1 MADRPE
7 ARIPCPQ
14 CGGAIHP
21 VAGKC
26 KHCKADLGA
35 LRAGKPQAAAA
46 LPKLAASPE
55 PVHPPVVPHDVWA
68 RPTNVP
74 VPHAVHVPYAGP
86 PPMSAIDPASVQF
99 SAAGTSRV
107 GHDSEPIQILP
118 PRPTGRMFVVAPAA
132 KWPIVVISIS
142 VLAILMSIG
151 ALAR

>member
-35 LRAGKPQAAAA
+35 LRVGKPQAAAS
-46 LPKLAASPE
+46 LPKLAPPPE
-55 PVHPPVVPHDVWA
+55 PIHPPPPTNDVWA
-68 RPTNVP
+68 RPTAPP
-74 VPHAVHVPYAGP
+74 VAPVVHPPYAGA
-86 PPMSAIDPASVQF
+86 PPMRAIDPASVQF

-107 GHDSEPIQILP
+107 HHDSEPIQILP
-118 PRPTGRMFVVAPAA
+118 PRPTGRMFVALPAA
-132 KWPIVVISIS
+132 KWPYVVITIS
-142 VLAILMSIG
+142 VLAILLSIG